1 MALID
6 EYVRLIRN
14 AVYGKE
20 VRSAIA
26 NGIEQCYRD
35 VSESVGR
42 ANTAAENAEQKASLA
57 NEKASAA
64 SDAASSAN
72 SAASSANSAASE
84 ARSIANKID
93 ALSASATKLE
103 SGAMPTVS
111 VRDADGHKHIAFGI
125 PKGDKGDTGKD
136 FHIAR
141 TFSSISAMNAYTSA
155 ELYDYAMID
164 TGSVQ
169 DEDTGKLYCWEADR
183 TWHYIG
189 DLSGA
194 QGIKGE
200 TGTGIASIE
209 LNDDYTLTIRYTD
222 GTSVTTSSVR
232 GATGPTGATGNGI
245 SNIELD
251 ENGCLSI
258 TMDDG
263 TAYTTSSVV
272 GPQGEQGPVGDTG
285 AGITSVQ
292 MNGDYTLT
300 INLDNGISYTT
311 PFSIRGATGEQGIQ
325 GEIGPRGIS
334 ITGITMNSDYTLTIT
349 LSDGT
354 SYNTK
359 SIRGETGAVGNGID
373 RIALNADYS
382 LTIYFTDGT
391 SSTTNSIRGKKQKK
405 GDTGKGIKSIQLNSD
420 YTLTFTYTDD
430 TTVTTASIRGEIG
443 ETGNGIDRVV
453 MNDDY
458 TLTIIMTNGDAYKTE
473 SIRGATGEAGPKGD
487 TGDIGP
493 KGETGAVP
501 NFQIGSVTTLEP
513 GQSATASIT
522 GTAEQPLLNLGIPKG
537 QTGSVDEIY
546 AASIPISETDDTTI
560 KEALDNKLENVP
572 EMIGATEL
580 NDGVSGLVPAPTT
593 GDKSKFLSGDGRW
606 KEALT
611 AHQDISGKIDVSQKG
626 AAGGVAELDESG
638 KVLSSQ
644 LPSYVDDVLEF
655 NSYAEFPTTGESG
668 KIYIDK
674 ETNIS
679 YRWSGTTYV
688 DIGSSLSL
696 GETSSTAYRGDRG
709 KAAYD
714 HAAAKGSAFSNGLY
728 KIETNDEGHVTD
740 ATPVTTSD
748 VTSLGI
754 PSNED
759 LIGKSDVVDWIYP
772 VGSIYMSVNSASPA
786 TLFGG
791 TWEQLKDRFLLG
803 VGDTYD
809 TVNATGGAA
818 SQSYT
823 PAGTV
828 GNHALTTAEIPSHN
842 HSFTG
847 SAVNTGNQSQDHTH
861 TGTSG
866 DISKGHTHTGTSG
879 NPDANHTHTGPSH
892 THTGPSH
899 THTGPSHTHSL
910 KALNTSSSSG
920 AHMVNTTVLWGNS
933 TTYPSGSVATP
944 IVAGGTGNT
953 GSGGT
958 GATGSAG
965 TGATGTVSAWHKHTT
980 TTGTQSQGHT
990 HTTTTG
996 GVSKDHTHSVTAAGS
1011 IGNTGSGN
1019 AHSHGFTGTAATIDT
1034 LPPYLAVYMWKRT
1047 A

>member
-35 VSESVGR
+35 VSEAVER
-42 ANTAAENAEQKASLA
+42 ADTAAENADQKASLA

-64 SDAASSAN
+64 SSAASSAN

-84 ARSIANKID
+84 ARSIANKLD

-103 SGAMPTVS
+103 AGAAPTVS
-111 VRDADGHKHIAFGI
+111 VSDADGHKHMAFGI
-125 PKGDKGDTGKD
+125 PKGDKGDAGKD

-169 DEDTGKLYCWEADR
+169 DADTGKLYCWEADR

-209 LNDDYTLTIRYTD
+209 LNSDYTLTIHYTD
-222 GTSVTTSSVR
+222 GTSVTTSSIR

-300 INLDNGISYTT
+300 INLDNGVSYTT

-325 GEIGPRGIS
+325 GEIGPQGIG

-354 SYNTK
+354 SYNTE
-359 SIRGETGAVGNGID
+359 SIRGETGPVGNGVDHIS
-373 RIALNADYS
+373 LNADYS

-391 SSTTNSIRGKKQKK
+391 SSTTSPIRGEKGEK
-405 GDTGKGIKSIQLNSD
+405 GDTGTGIKSIQLNSD

-430 TTVTTASIRGEIG
+430 TTVTTSSIRGEIG

-458 TLTIIMTNGDAYKTE
+458 TLTIIMTNGDTYKTE
-473 SIRGATGEAGPKGD
+473 SIRGATGETGPKGD
-487 TGDIGP
+487 TGETGP

-501 NFQIGSVTTLEP
+501 SFRIGSVTTLEP
-513 GQSATASIT
+513 DQEATASIS
-522 GTAEQPLLNLGIPKG
+522 GTAEQPLLNLGIPQG
-537 QTGSVDEIY
+537 RTGSVEDIY
-546 AASIPISETDDTTI
+546 AEAIPISESDSTTI
-560 KEALDNKLENVP
+560 KEALDSKLEHVP
-572 EMIGATEL
+572 EMTGATASDNGEA
-580 NDGVSGLVPAPTT
+580 GLVPAPVA
-593 GDKSKFLSGDGRW
+593 GDESKFLAGNGTW
-606 KEALT
+606 KAALT
-611 AHQDISGKIDVSQKG
+611 EHQDISGKLDASQKG
-626 AAGGVAELDESG
+626 AAGGLAELDASG
-638 KVLSSQ
+638 KVPSSQ
-644 LPSYVDDVLEF
+644 LPSYVDDVVEY
-655 NSYAEFPTTGESG
+655 SSRSEFPAEGESG
-668 KIYIDK
+668 KIYIDT
-674 ETNIS
+674 EANIS
-679 YRWSGTTYV
+679 YRWSGTVYV
-688 DIGSSLSL
+688 EISQSLGL

-714 HAAAKGSAFSNGLY
+714 HAAAKGNEFSTGLY
-728 KIETNDEGHVTD
+728 KIATNGEGHVTE
-740 ATPVTTSD
+740 ATPVAKSD
-748 VTSLGI
+748 ITSLGI

-759 LIGKSDVVDWIYP
+759 LIGKSNVVDWIYP
-772 VGSIYMSVNSASPA
+772 VGSIYMSVNSASPES
-786 TLFGG
+786 LFGG

-803 VGDTYD
+803 VGDTYK
-809 TVNATGGAA
+809 TAGATGGAA

-823 PAGTV
+823 PAGSV
-828 GNHALTTAEIPSHN
+828 GNHTLTTSEIPSHN
-842 HSFTG
+842 HTFTG

-866 DISKGHTHTGTSG
+866 NQSANHTHTGTSG
-879 NPDANHTHTGPSH
+879 NPSANHHHSGPEHTHTGPSH

-899 THTGPSHTHSL
+899 SHSL
-910 KALNTSSSSG
+910 ANHGLYGWASNGSQGGLASG
-920 AHMVNTTVLWGNS
+920 ANVTTSDSQGWS
-933 TTYPSGSVATP
+933 
-944 IVAGGTGNT
+944 T
-953 GSGGT
+953 GSAGT

-965 TGATGTVSAWHKHTT
+965 TGATGKAGTGNTGTVSAWHTHTT
-980 TTGTQSQGHT
+980 TTGNQSASHT

-996 GVSKDHTHSVTAAGS
+996 GVSKNHTHSVTAAGS
-1011 IGNTGSGN
+1011 IGNTGGGG
-1019 AHSHGFTGTAATIDT
+1019 AHNHGFTGTAATIST
-1034 LPPYLAVYMWKRT
+1034 MPPYLAVYMWKRT